1 MQIEKCPK
9 CGSQALI
16 SVLRMTQKTS
26 GAMEKRWVIVC
37 MDCRC
42 DGPEAG
48 TSGGAW
54 RRWNQQA
61 NGMQRSSH

>member
-16 SVLRMTQKTS
+16 AVPRVTRKTS
-26 GAMEKRWVIVC
+26 GALEKRWVIVC

-42 DGPEAG
+42 ESPKAMS
-48 TSGGAW
+48 TAGAW
-54 RRWNQQA
+54 KSWNQQA
-61 NGMQRSSH
+61 KGMRRGNH